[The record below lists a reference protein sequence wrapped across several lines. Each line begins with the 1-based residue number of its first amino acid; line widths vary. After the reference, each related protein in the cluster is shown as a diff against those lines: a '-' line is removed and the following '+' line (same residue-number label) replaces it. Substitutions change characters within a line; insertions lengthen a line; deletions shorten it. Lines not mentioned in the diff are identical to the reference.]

1 MAKDGTK
8 DKKPTAPPKAAE
20 PKPEAEPNLEAE
32 AAPEGPKP
40 DDAVVLSSV
49 EDDPLLACLEFVSA
63 FHKRPH
69 SAKVLAAGLPVG
81 PEGMT
86 PQIFINAA
94 ERAGFR
100 AKIVKRSFNRIPS
113 DVYPVVLMLA
123 EGPQV
128 LIRQIDDNKAVAFL
142 PGSGSVETVPLASLT
157 ENYTGYVAFVRPEV
171 VLEDFEPSTRAD
183 DKKHWFW
190 GTIFKSRALYFQVMM
205 AAVLINLFALAV
217 PLFTMNVYDRVVP
230 NNAIETLYVLAIGAG
245 MVFLFDLILKT
256 LRGLFIDLAGKRADV
271 ILACRI
277 FDQLLDMKIAAR
289 PKSAGAFASIL
300 KDFEGVRDFFTSAT
314 LIAFVD
320 LPFSLFFLLVIYLLA
335 GPPVFVFIAAIL
347 LVLTYSLIVQ
357 VPLRRV
363 VRRYY
368 KENQQRHGILI
379 ETINGLEV
387 IKSIGAEARMRY
399 LWEGLVG
406 LTAKSSQQSR
416 AWSMSAQNFGGF
428 INQASNVSVVIVGV
442 HLLVVG
448 EMTMGGIIATV
459 MLGSRALG
467 PFMQVSQLL
476 VRLNQTRSSLEGLNK
491 MMSAE
496 VERPPEKR
504 FLHRPVIEGAI
515 AFDNISFTYPE
526 REAPALREVSFSIKP
541 GEHIGIIGRIGS
553 GKSTIVK
560 LIMGLYDAQEG
571 MISIG
576 GTDQRQIDPVDLRR
590 EIGYVPQEPFLFR
603 GTIRDNIAAAA
614 PHVSDEKILNAA
626 RLTGVDDM
634 VRQSPLGY
642 DTPVGERGDGLSGGQ
657 RQAVTLAR
665 AIVRDP
671 SILIMDEP
679 TSAMDARSEAE
690 LFAGLKES
698 LKGRTLLLV
707 THRGSLLGLV
717 DRLIVMDAGTVVAD
731 GPRQVVLDKLA
742 SGAVRGT
749 KGGADK

>member
-1 MAKDGTK
+1 MAVGGETDQT
-8 DKKPTAPPKAAE
+8 PTAASPDQQPE
-20 PKPEAEPNLEAE
+20 PRS
-32 AAPEGPKP
+32 GPQA
-40 DDAVVLSSV
+40 DDSVVLSAV
-49 EDDPLLACLEFVSA
+49 ESDPLLACLEFISA
-63 FHKRPH
+63 FHKRPY
-69 SAKVLAAGLPVG
+69 SAKVLVAGLPVG

-86 PQIFINAA
+86 PQIFLKAA

-100 AKIVKRSFNRIPS
+100 SKIVKRSFSRIPI
-113 DVYPVVLMLA
+113 DVYPVVVMLA
-123 EGPQV
+123 SGPVV
-128 LIRQIDDNKAVAFL
+128 LVRRTEDGRAIAFL
-142 PGSGSVETVPLASLT
+142 PETGSVETGSLDELI
-157 ENYTGYVAFVRPEV
+157 ENYTGYAAFVRPEV
-171 VLEDFEPSTRAD
+171 VLEDFEQSTRDD

-190 GTIFKSRALYFQVMM
+190 GTIFKSKGLYLQVML
-205 AAVLINLFALAV
+205 AAVVINMFAMTV

-245 MVFLFDLILKT
+245 LVFVFDFILKT

-277 FDQLLDMKIAAR
+277 FDQLLDMKIASR
-289 PKSAGAFASIL
+289 PQSAGAFASTL
-300 KDFEGVRDFFTSAT
+300 KEFESVRDFFTSAT
-314 LIAFVD
+314 LISFVD
-320 LPFSLFFLLVIYLLA
+320 LPFALLFLLVIYFLA
-335 GPPVFVFIAAIL
+335 GPPVFVFIAAIGLVLVYAL
-347 LVLTYSLIVQ
+347 LVQI
-357 VPLRRV
+357 PLGRV

-379 ETINGLEV
+379 ETINGLEI

-406 LTAKSSQQSR
+406 LTAKSSQSSR
-416 AWSMSAQNFGGF
+416 AWSMSAQNFAAL
-428 INQASNVSVVIVGV
+428 INQVSNVSVVIVGV
-442 HLLVVG
+442 HLLVEG

-467 PFMQVSQLL
+467 PFTQLSQLL
-476 VRLNQTRSSLEGLNK
+476 VRLNQTRASLGGLNS
-491 MMSAE
+491 MMQAE

-504 FLHRPVIEGAI
+504 FLHRPTLEGSV
-515 AFDNISFTYPE
+515 AFDHVSFTYPG
-526 REAPALREVSFSIKP
+526 REAPALRDISFNIKA
-541 GEHIGIIGRIGS
+541 GEHVGIIGRIGS
-553 GKSTIVK
+553 GKSTVAK
-560 LIMGLYDAQEG
+560 LVMGLYDSQDG
-571 MISIG
+571 MVTIG
-576 GTDQRQIDPVDLRR
+576 GTDLRQIDPVDLRR

-626 RLTGVDDM
+626 RLTGVDEL

-671 SILIMDEP
+671 AIVIMDEP
-679 TSAMDARSEAE
+679 TSSMDARTEDE
-690 LFAGLKES
+690 LFKGLKDS

-717 DRLIVMDAGTVVAD
+717 DRLIVMDSGTVVAD
-731 GPRQVVLDKLA
+731 GPRQKVVEDLA
-742 SGAVRGT
+742 KGRVRSSKSGAA
-749 KGGADK
+749 K